1 MQLDIRAIHFSLNE
15 VQREHIDRRLERFSY
30 AREYLVDLGLTLT
43 REGSQYPRRR
53 CAPLPLGSDPPPE
66 GERLRFAGGV
76 RPVDGQDP
84 GQGQQGEREDYARFS
99 RRPAPRRVAR
109 LTPPKDT
116 CMAAD
121 VTVLSLLQL
130 ELKEHEALQLTCLGA
145 RRGLTAKLHVPEL
158 NRPGLALGGF
168 FDNFAFQRVQV
179 FGRGESAYL
188 RKLAGERSTESLE
201 RMVAYDIPCSVFT
214 HGIEPTDDFLRLS
227 EAAGARRPVH
237 AADHRRLHRA
247 RGTHSGHDVCPLGAG
262 ARGDARG
269 VRHGRADPG
278 PSGVGK
284 SEAALA
290 LVERGHRLVA
300 DDVVDVRLADNVV
313 HGSGTR
319 VASHHMEIRGLG
331 IINISYLFGV
341 GAILDSKNIQLV
353 VRLEDWDNSAD
364 YDRVGLDERTVEFL
378 GVGVR
383 EVLIPVRPG
392 RPIWILIET
401 AAMNERLKHMGYYS
415 AAEFNRNVTRWLDS
429 RKPREVTI
437 EEW

>member
-1 MQLDIRAIHFSLNE
+1 
-15 VQREHIDRRLERFSY
+15 
-30 AREYLVDLGLTLT
+30 
-43 REGSQYPRRR
+43 
-53 CAPLPLGSDPPPE
+53 
-66 GERLRFAGGV
+66 
-76 RPVDGQDP
+76 
-84 GQGQQGEREDYARFS
+84 
-99 RRPAPRRVAR
+99 
-109 LTPPKDT
+109 
-116 CMAAD
+116 MAAKM
-121 VTVLSLLQL
+121 TVLDLLQL
-130 ELKEHEALQLTCLGA
+130 DLKEHEALELTCIGA
-145 RRGLTAKLHVPEL
+145 RRGLTAELHGPEL

-168 FDNFAFQRVQV
+168 FDNFAYQRIQV

-188 RKLAGERSTESLE
+188 RKLAAEGATSSLQS
-201 RMVAYDIPCSVFT
+201 MIAYELPCSVFT
-214 HGIEPTDDFLRLS
+214 HGIDPSDDFLRLS
-227 EAAGARRPVH
+227 EAAGRAVLQTPLPTAEFTSRVVRILTLMFAPSVQVH
-237 AADHRRLHRA
+237 
-247 RGTHSGHDVCPLGAG
+247 
-262 ARGDARG
+262 G
-269 VRHGRADPG
+269 VMLEVFGMGVLIQG

-300 DDVVDVRLADNVV
+300 DDVVDVRLVGNLL

-341 GAILDSKNIQLV
+341 GAILDSKNVQLV
-353 VRLEDWDNSAD
+353 VRLEDWDAAAD
-364 YDRVGLDERTVEFL
+364 YDRLGLDERTVEFL

-415 AAEFNRNVTRWLDS
+415 AAEFNRNVTRWIES
-429 RKPREVTI
+429 RRPRAVTI

>member
-1 MQLDIRAIHFSLNE
+1 M
-15 VQREHIDRRLERFSY
+15 
-30 AREYLVDLGLTLT
+30 
-43 REGSQYPRRR
+43 
-53 CAPLPLGSDPPPE
+53 
-66 GERLRFAGGV
+66 
-76 RPVDGQDP
+76 P
-84 GQGQQGEREDYARFS
+84 G
-99 RRPAPRRVAR
+99 
-109 LTPPKDT
+109 K
-116 CMAAD
+116 
-121 VTVLSLLQL
+121 VTVLNLLQL
-130 ELKEHEALQLTCLGA
+130 DVKEHEALQLTCSAA
-145 RRGLTAKLHVPEL
+145 RRGLTAELSGPEL

-168 FDNFAFQRVQV
+168 FDNFAHQRVQV

-188 RKLAGERSTESLE
+188 RKLAAERSTESLQ

-214 HGIEPTDDFLRLS
+214 HGIAPTEDFLRLS
-227 EAAGARRPVH
+227 EAAGRALLRTPLSTAEFTSRVERILALMFAPSVQVH
-237 AADHRRLHRA
+237 
-247 RGTHSGHDVCPLGAG
+247 
-262 ARGDARG
+262 G
-269 VRHGRADPG
+269 VMLEVFGMGVLIQG

-300 DDVVDVRLADNVV
+300 DDVVNVRLAGNVV

-364 YDRVGLDERTVEFL
+364 YDRLGLDERTVEFL
-378 GVGVR
+378 GIGVR

-392 RPIWILIET
+392 RPIWVLIET

-415 AAEFNRNVTRWLDS
+415 AAEFNRNVARWLDS
-429 RKPREVTI
+429 RRPREVTI

>member
-1 MQLDIRAIHFSLNE
+1 MA
-15 VQREHIDRRLERFSY
+15 
-30 AREYLVDLGLTLT
+30 
-43 REGSQYPRRR
+43 
-53 CAPLPLGSDPPPE
+53 
-66 GERLRFAGGV
+66 GE
-76 RPVDGQDP
+76 
-84 GQGQQGEREDYARFS
+84 
-99 RRPAPRRVAR
+99 
-109 LTPPKDT
+109 
-116 CMAAD
+116 
-121 VTVLSLLQL
+121 VTVLNLLQL
-130 ELKEHEALQLTCLGA
+130 DVKEHEALQLTCVAA
-145 RRGLTAKLHVPEL
+145 RRGLTAQLHGPEL

-188 RKLAGERSTESLE
+188 SKLAGERSTESLE

-214 HGIEPTDDFLRLS
+214 HDIAPTEDYLRLS
-227 EAAGARRPVH
+227 EAAGRAVLRTPLTTAEFTARVERILAHMFAPSERVH
-237 AADHRRLHRA
+237 
-247 RGTHSGHDVCPLGAG
+247 
-262 ARGDARG
+262 G
-269 VRHGRADPG
+269 VMLEVFGMGVLIQG

-300 DDVVDVRLADNVV
+300 DDVVDVRLVDNVL

-319 VASHHMEIRGLG
+319 AASHHMEIRGLG

-353 VRLEDWDNSAD
+353 VRLEDWDDSAD
-364 YDRVGLDERTVEFL
+364 YDRVGLDERSVEFL

-429 RKPREVTI
+429 RQPREVTV

>member
-1 MQLDIRAIHFSLNE
+1 
-15 VQREHIDRRLERFSY
+15 
-30 AREYLVDLGLTLT
+30 
-43 REGSQYPRRR
+43 
-53 CAPLPLGSDPPPE
+53 
-66 GERLRFAGGV
+66 
-76 RPVDGQDP
+76 
-84 GQGQQGEREDYARFS
+84 
-99 RRPAPRRVAR
+99 
-109 LTPPKDT
+109 
-116 CMAAD
+116 MAAKM
-121 VTVLSLLQL
+121 TVLDLLQL
-130 ELKEHEALQLTCLGA
+130 DLKEHEALELTCIGA
-145 RRGLTAKLHVPEL
+145 RRGLTAELHGPEL

-168 FDNFAFQRVQV
+168 FDNFAYQRIQV

-188 RKLAGERSTESLE
+188 RKLAAEGATSSLQS
-201 RMVAYDIPCSVFT
+201 MIAYELPCSVFT
-214 HGIEPTDDFLRLS
+214 HGIDPSDDFLRLS
-227 EAAGARRPVH
+227 EAAGRAVLQTPLPTAEFTSRVVRILALMFAPSVQVH
-237 AADHRRLHRA
+237 
-247 RGTHSGHDVCPLGAG
+247 
-262 ARGDARG
+262 G
-269 VRHGRADPG
+269 VMLEVFGMGVLIQG

-300 DDVVDVRLADNVV
+300 DDVVDVRLAGNVL

-353 VRLEDWDNSAD
+353 VRLEDWDAAAD
-364 YDRVGLDERTVEFL
+364 YDRLGLDERTVEFL

-392 RPIWILIET
+392 RPIWVLIET

-415 AAEFNRNVTRWLDS
+415 AAEFNRNVTRWIES
-429 RKPREVTI
+429 RRPRAVTI

>member
-1 MQLDIRAIHFSLNE
+1 M
-15 VQREHIDRRLERFSY
+15 
-30 AREYLVDLGLTLT
+30 
-43 REGSQYPRRR
+43 
-53 CAPLPLGSDPPPE
+53 
-66 GERLRFAGGV
+66 
-76 RPVDGQDP
+76 P
-84 GQGQQGEREDYARFS
+84 G
-99 RRPAPRRVAR
+99 
-109 LTPPKDT
+109 K
-116 CMAAD
+116 
-121 VTVLSLLQL
+121 VTVLNLLQL
-130 ELKEHEALQLTCLGA
+130 DLKEHEALQLTCVGA
-145 RRGLTAKLHVPEL
+145 RRGLNAELHGPEL

-168 FDNFAFQRVQV
+168 FDSFAFQRVQV

-188 RKLAGERSTESLE
+188 RKLAKEQATEALQ

-214 HGIEPTDDFLRLS
+214 HGIEPTEDYLRLS
-227 EAAGARRPVH
+227 EAAGRAVLRTPLTTAEFTARVARILALMFAPSERVH
-237 AADHRRLHRA
+237 
-247 RGTHSGHDVCPLGAG
+247 
-262 ARGDARG
+262 G
-269 VRHGRADPG
+269 VMLEVFGMGVLIQG

-300 DDVVDVRLADNVV
+300 DDVVEVRLVDNVL
-313 HGSGTR
+313 HGSG
-319 VASHHMEIRGLG
+319 VHEASHHMEIRGLG

-364 YDRVGLDERTVEFL
+364 CDRVGLDERTVDFL

-415 AAEFNRNVTRWLDS
+415 AAEFSRNVTRWLDS

>member
-1 MQLDIRAIHFSLNE
+1 
-15 VQREHIDRRLERFSY
+15 
-30 AREYLVDLGLTLT
+30 
-43 REGSQYPRRR
+43 
-53 CAPLPLGSDPPPE
+53 
-66 GERLRFAGGV
+66 
-76 RPVDGQDP
+76 
-84 GQGQQGEREDYARFS
+84 
-99 RRPAPRRVAR
+99 
-109 LTPPKDT
+109 
-116 CMAAD
+116 MAAD
-121 VTVLSLLQL
+121 VTVLNLLQF
-130 ELKEHEALQLTCLGA
+130 EVKEHEALQLTCVGA
-145 RRGLTAKLHVPEL
+145 RRGLTAELHGPEL

-168 FDNFAFQRVQV
+168 FDSFAFQRVQV

-227 EAAGARRPVH
+227 EAAGRAVLCTPLTTAEFTARVERILAMMFAPSVQVH
-237 AADHRRLHRA
+237 
-247 RGTHSGHDVCPLGAG
+247 
-262 ARGDARG
+262 G
-269 VRHGRADPG
+269 VMLEVFGMGVLIQG

-300 DDVVDVRLADNVV
+300 DDVVDVRLVDNVL
-313 HGSGTR
+313 HGSGIR
-319 VASHHMEIRGLG
+319 AASHHMEIRGLG

-341 GAILDSKNIQLV
+341 GAILDAKNIQLV

-429 RKPREVTI
+429 RRPREVAI